1 MDYKAVSS
9 RDEMD
14 DFTSNFKDKKRHR
27 IERLRD
33 NKGRYYGV
41 RKLPIKEKYKQNPK
55 RNVIT
60 NIGNQLLSFI
70 ANRSKSIGLV
80 KSIDST
86 IT

>member
-1 MDYKAVSS
+1 MKDF
-9 RDEMD
+9 DLD
-14 DFTSNFKDKKRHR
+14 DSENIKNDKKRHR

-70 ANRSKSIGLV
+70 AS
-80 KSIDST
+80 
-86 IT
+86 